1 MKNRTGIA
9 LSIGLSAVLPFAF
22 PESVI
27 DGVRIQCEEGFHELK
42 ASLATLFKKLGFN
55 SLSLI
60 VCCNRPANWSPDF
73 SGERGNS
80 TLTSA
85 LSKVTLSRP
94 RHFLGSA
101 GSYTFLLLMALLA
114 SALNG
119 CSSFKPMMDSELL
132 MQAPGRPSIQVKSVT
147 YGKSGALE
155 VPEQDVNSSR
165 SAAAVVQGATVLA
178 ETTFLDPIIRPVS
191 FAKAYYGLTI
201 KSVGGF
207 LQRTAINRFHFPA
220 LERKPIPPVADATAM
235 NLKAWERE
243 LDKIIGTGPSLGEIR
258 FLIDGDE
265 YFTRLTDAIND
276 AEDAIDIRTYIF
288 DNDDVGLEFADILRE
303 KSKEVDVKVLVDG
316 LGDLVAT
323 NSDSDSMP
331 ADLELPASITNYL
344 RYESKVRVRIQSNPW
359 FTGDHVKTT
368 IVDQKLAFL
377 GGMNIGREYR
387 YDWHDMMMEVT
398 GPVVKQLQFEF
409 DKTWAKSGFLGDFA
423 LFTRAVRGYARDPNK
438 NGYPIR
444 VMTTAIHNSQIYRA
458 QIAAIRRANNRIFIQ
473 NAYFSDDIILYELAK
488 ARRRGVDV
496 RVIVSSLNDNGAM
509 KLSNEVTINTMLKNG
524 IRVYSYPGMTHLKAA
539 LYDGWACL
547 GSANFDKMSLQINQ
561 EINLGIS
568 HPETVQ
574 KLIDRVFIP
583 DFAASTELHEPIP
596 LRWTHRFAELIADE
610 IL

>member
-9 LSIGLSAVLPFAF
+9 LSIGLSAILPFAF

-42 ASLATLFKKLGFN
+42 ASLATFFNKLGFD
-55 SLSLI
+55 SLSLV

-80 TLTSA
+80 ILTPA
-85 LSKVTLSRP
+85 LSKVTNSRP
-94 RHFLGSA
+94 RHFLRFA
-101 GSYTFLLLMALLA
+101 GSFTFLLLMALLA
-114 SALNG
+114 GTLTG
-119 CSSFKPMMDSELL
+119 CSSLKPVMDSDSL
-132 MQAPGRPSIQVKSVT
+132 MQAPGHPSVQVVSVRH
-147 YGKSGALE
+147 GKLGDS
-155 VPEQDVNSSR
+155 DRSNTSSR
-165 SAAAVVQGATVLA
+165 PAAALVQGATVLV
-178 ETTFLDPIIRPVS
+178 ETTIFDPIIRPVS

-220 LERKPIPPVADATAM
+220 LERKPIPPVADAPAM
-235 NLKAWERE
+235 DLKAWERE
-243 LDKIIGTGPSLGEIR
+243 LDEIVGAGASLGEIR

-265 YFTRLTDAIND
+265 YFPRLTDAIND

-303 KSKEVDVKVLVDG
+303 KSIEVDVKVLVDG
-316 LGDLVAT
+316 LGNLVAT

-344 RYESKVRVRIQSNPW
+344 RYDSKVRVRIQSNPW

-368 IVDQKLAFL
+368 IIDQKLAFL

-409 DKTWAKSGFLGDFA
+409 DKTWVKSGFLGDFA
-423 LFTRAVRGYARDPNK
+423 LFARTVRGYTRDPNK

-473 NAYFSDDIILYELAK
+473 NAYFSDDTILYELAK

-509 KLSNEVTINTMLKNG
+509 KLSNEVTVNTMLKNG
-524 IRVYSYPGMTHLKAA
+524 IRVYSYPGMTHVKAA

-568 HPETVQ
+568 HPATVQ
-574 KLIDRVFIP
+574 KLIDRIFIP

>member
-1 MKNRTGIA
+1 
-9 LSIGLSAVLPFAF
+9 
-22 PESVI
+22 
-27 DGVRIQCEEGFHELK
+27 
-42 ASLATLFKKLGFN
+42 
-55 SLSLI
+55 
-60 VCCNRPANWSPDF
+60 
-73 SGERGNS
+73 
-80 TLTSA
+80 
-85 LSKVTLSRP
+85 
-94 RHFLGSA
+94 
-101 GSYTFLLLMALLA
+101 MALLA

-191 FAKAYYGLTI
+191 FAKAYYGVTI

-235 NLKAWERE
+235 DQKAWERE
-243 LDKIIGTGPSLGEIR
+243 LDEIIGTGPSLGEIR